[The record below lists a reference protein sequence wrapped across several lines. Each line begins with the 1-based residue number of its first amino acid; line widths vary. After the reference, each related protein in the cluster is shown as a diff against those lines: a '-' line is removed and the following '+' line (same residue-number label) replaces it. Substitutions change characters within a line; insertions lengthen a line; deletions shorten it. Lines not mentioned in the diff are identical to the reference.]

1 MYVMKPIMEYDVL
14 DLLNNGRFEGE
25 MEGYILSDG
34 GDLFG
39 WSLFRIDGDVTSML
53 DVNAPSGSFL
63 DGLIRASVAYGEARG
78 ATKFSLNPDVADFAK
93 YKEIFFENEDF
104 IIPNDKL
111 FTPCEGE
118 A

>member
-14 DLLNNGRFEGE
+14 DLLNAGRFEGE

-78 ATKFSLNPDVADFAK
+78 ATSFSLNPDVADFVK
-93 YKEIFFENEDF
+93 YKEVFFENEGF
-104 IIPNDKL
+104 VIPNDKL